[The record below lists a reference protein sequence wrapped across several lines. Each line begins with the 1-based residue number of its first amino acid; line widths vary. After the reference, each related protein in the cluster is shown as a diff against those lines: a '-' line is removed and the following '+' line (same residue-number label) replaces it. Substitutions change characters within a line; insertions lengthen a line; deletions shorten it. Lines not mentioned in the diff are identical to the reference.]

1 MNGSR
6 TTSAPT
12 MQPPSR
18 MSAPRTRRRDKLDP
32 DPAVR
37 RDILAAASQS
47 LRENGVR
54 GLSIAAVLERA
65 GLSTRAFYRHFD
77 SKDELVAA
85 VFLETARAERRRL
98 QRRMAAAAT
107 EIEAVAA
114 WIDGRLD
121 LAFDDNIKSDLRRLS
136 LEAQSQTSAS
146 PGLVQPAYAEMLKPL
161 SEALQHGLQRGVFHH
176 IDPVTDAEFI
186 QGVVWASTNRQWRTG
201 DCDRAEVR
209 EDALRFCLR
218 ALGVAAEAIY
228 QISSND

>member
-6 TTSAPT
+6 TTSPPT
-12 MQPPSR
+12 MPPPNR
-18 MSAPRTRRRDKLDP
+18 VSAPRARRRDKLDP

-37 RDILAAASQS
+37 REILVAASQT

-65 GLSTRAFYRHFD
+65 ELSTRAFYRHFD
-77 SKDELVAA
+77 SKEELVAA
-85 VFLETARAERRRL
+85 VFLEAARAERRRL

-107 EIEAVAA
+107 EVEAVAA

-121 LAFDDNIKSDLRRLS
+121 LAFDDNLKSDLRRLS
-136 LEAQSQTSAS
+136 LEAQSQTFAS

-161 SEALQHGLQRGVFHH
+161 SDALQHGLQRGVFHH

-218 ALGVAAEAIY
+218 ALGVAPEAID
-228 QISSND
+228 QICSTD

>member
-6 TTSAPT
+6 TTSPPT

-161 SEALQHGLQRGVFHH
+161 REALQHGLQRGVFHH